1 MCVIPPNCSAKVIL
15 PNGESHEVVAGRHEF
30 AIPYGALEDDGIPVL
45 SEITE
50 LAS

>member
-1 MCVIPPNCSAKVIL
+1 
-15 PNGESHEVVAGRHEF
+15 VAGRYEF
-30 AIPYGALEDDGIPVL
+30 AVPFGAIEDDGIPVL

>member
-1 MCVIPPNCSAKVIL
+1 VIL
-15 PNGESHEVVAGRHEF
+15 PNDEAHEVAAGRHEF
-30 AIPYGALEDDGIPVL
+30 AIPFGAIEDDGIPVL